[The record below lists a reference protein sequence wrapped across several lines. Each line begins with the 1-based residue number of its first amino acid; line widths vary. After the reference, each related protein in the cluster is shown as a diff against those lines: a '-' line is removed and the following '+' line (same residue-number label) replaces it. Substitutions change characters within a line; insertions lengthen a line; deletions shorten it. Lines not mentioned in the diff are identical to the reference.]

1 MVKKNLLKEKK
12 NVLLWF
18 FFFFHFF
25 YVLIF
30 IIVFF
35 IPFKQEIKNNYTE
48 KNPHSFLK
56 IGSTQKKIK

>member
-1 MVKKNLLKEKK
+1 MVKKKSIKRKK